1 MADDINQLYLTI
13 EYMNHRRCTPQWTI
27 KYDKIRFVDLT
38 YVVRGKA
45 TYFINGQAH
54 SVGAGDLICIP
65 YGSEREAYCDANDL
79 IESYCLNIE
88 LFDYNTRE
96 RVTLPF
102 DLVTHIGMHSQIIV
116 LMDELYAAWLM
127 RESRYDLQSMGYAY
141 VILSKFMSIVQT
153 GGGNQPTDQR
163 VQTVTEY
170 IVKHSAEPLNVT
182 MLADLVGLH
191 PNYLSSLFRKCCGC
205 TICQYILRIRVNR
218 AESML
223 LEETLS
229 VGEIATRCGFSNVY
243 YFSRAF
249 KRVKGVSSSSL
260 KKLAKSDASRKSAK

>member
-1 MADDINQLYLTI
+1 MGQVYLTI

-27 KYDKIRFVDLT
+27 KYDRIGFIDLT

-45 TYFINGQAH
+45 TYLINGQPYH
-54 SVGAGDLICIP
+54 VGAGDLICIP
-65 YGSEREAYCDANDL
+65 YGSEREAYCDPNDL

-88 LFDYNTRE
+88 LSDYNTRE
-96 RVTLPF
+96 PLALPF
-102 DLVTHIGMHSQIIV
+102 DLVTHIGMHSQIIM

-127 RESRYDLQSMGYAY
+127 RESRYSMLPLGYAY
-141 VILSKFMSIVQT
+141 VIVSKITSLIQSGRQT
-153 GGGNQPTDQR
+153 NPTDKR

-170 IVKHSAEPLNVT
+170 IIKHSAEPLNVT

-205 TICQYILRIRVNR
+205 TICQYILRIRINR

-229 VGEIATRCGFSNVY
+229 ISEIALRCGFSNVY

-260 KKLAKSDASRKSAK
+260 KKLAKSDTSKKSAK